1 MSCSGNLR
9 SGVIEWWTNNR
20 RQWRQMWQ
28 PQATAAS
35 GNQEYKKLRNTR
47 SSKKK
52 IHKKVKRSALSVVIG
67 SSGVVTSDTAGGDV
81 QEKCLTFSIQ
91 QNRFSLLFF
100 IFFPAKKKSKLFH
113 ICHFF
118 LLQHCTAQ
126 ITSQIKPKQHA
137 R

>member
-9 SGVIEWWTNNR
+9 SGVIEWWTNTR

-28 PQATAAS
+28 PRATAAS

-52 IHKKVKRSALSVVIG
+52 KHKKVKRSALSVVIG

-81 QEKCLTFSIQ
+81 QEKCLTFPIQ

-100 IFFPAKKKSKLFH
+100 LFFRRKKSQNYFTFV
-113 ICHFF
+113 IF

-126 ITSQIKPKQHA
+126 ITSQIKP
-137 R
+137 